1 MRRLFA
7 SAALCAT
14 LALAACAGTPE
25 VDARHQPASSVLEV
39 IAVLQQH
46 VPDDTYRFPPARDFT
61 GRNVYRSSLL
71 RLENLESLHQDG
83 LRAGHMDG
91 AIAFAKARAL
101 ERLRAYDVAAE
112 AYRIAAEREP
122 ELAVEA
128 KRSAALCD
136 GLAQAL
142 AIGVDLR
149 RDTKRDE
156 NFLQLAAPALVLG
169 RFDLRA
175 ARLDELLAQ
184 AGNTHHAAIV
194 REEIE
199 RSDVERAR
207 YFGELRHSLPDGDV
221 QAVAE
226 LRRLTERH
234 AQSKNAPRHLLALAD
249 LYVDLA
255 TEYAEQH
262 PPEGMFFDPA
272 EFQDLVDSAAR
283 IYEMV
288 AARDGTP
295 ERIEASRRL
304 EAFLAFSIA
313 IDRERFTP

>member
-1 MRRLFA
+1 MKRFSA
-7 SAALCAT
+7 SAALCAVLT
-14 LALAACAGTPE
+14 LAACAGTPE
-25 VDARHQPASSVLEV
+25 VDARHQPAGSVLEV

-91 AIAFAKARAL
+91 AIAFAKGRAL
-101 ERLRAYDVAAE
+101 ERLRAYDVAAD

-128 KRSAALCD
+128 KRSAAMCD
-136 GLAQAL
+136 GLAQAI
-142 AIGVDLR
+142 AIGVNLQ

-156 NFLQLAAPALVLG
+156 AWLQLAAPAMVLG
-169 RFDLRA
+169 RFDLRGA
-175 ARLDELLAQ
+175 HLDELLAQ

-226 LRRLTERH
+226 LRRVTERH
-234 AQSKNAPRHLLALAD
+234 VQSKNAPRHLLALAD

-255 TEYAEQH
+255 TEYAEEH